1 MRFRMRS
8 WHGLLAAGLAVAGM
22 LPWGLGNAQPAAEDP
37 VPAVRAMGRVLV
49 DLTTLARRH
58 GWNASASGASLTV
71 RSDRGILTV
80 FHDAPDALWQ
90 PVGNTEAVVVPLS
103 TPPQST
109 PAGWFVPEDL
119 LQVLGIEIVDGAVRV
134 PGGAAP
140 LEFPPAPVAGDGFE
154 VAQLGGGAM
163 GLRFFAA
170 GAAGAE
176 AVSML
181 VADLALLALAVPEQR
196 AVLDRL
202 LVEGPMAEEH
212 PLLVTVTAVGPA
224 GWEPSLVFEQG
235 DLRFEARYP
244 FRFQLVAGDAEQVSP
259 ERPAIGVVLLP
270 ARFSLEDPLRIHWGG
285 ATGEVT
291 FRPGR

>member
-1 MRFRMRS
+1 MRS
-8 WHGLLAAGLAVAGM
+8 WRGLLAASLAVAGM
-22 LPWGLGNAQPAAEDP
+22 LPFGLGCAQSGPEDP
-37 VPAVRAMGRVLV
+37 VPAVHAAGRVLV

-58 GWNASASGASLTV
+58 GWSASASGASLTV
-71 RSDRGILTV
+71 RSERGILTV
-80 FHDAPDALWQ
+80 FHHAPDALWQ
-90 PVGNTEAVVVPLS
+90 PDGEADALVVPLS

-119 LQVLGIEIVDGAVRV
+119 LQVLGIEITGDAVSV
-134 PGGAAP
+134 PGGTAA
-140 LEFPPAPVAGDGFE
+140 LAFPPAPVAGDGFE
-154 VAQLGGGAM
+154 VARLGGGAM

-170 GAAGAE
+170 AAAGGE

-196 AVLDRL
+196 ALLDRL

-212 PLLVTVTAVGPA
+212 PLLVTVTALGPA
-224 GWEPSLVFEQG
+224 GWEPTLVFEQG

-244 FRFQLVAGDAEQVSP
+244 FRFQLVTGDAEQVSP
-259 ERPAIGVVLLP
+259 ERPAVGVVLLP
-270 ARFSLEDPLRIHWGG
+270 ARFSLEDPLRILWGG